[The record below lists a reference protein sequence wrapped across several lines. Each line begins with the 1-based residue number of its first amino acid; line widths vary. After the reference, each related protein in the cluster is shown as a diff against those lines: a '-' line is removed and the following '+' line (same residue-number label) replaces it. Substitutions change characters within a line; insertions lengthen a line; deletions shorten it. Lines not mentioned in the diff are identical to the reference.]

1 MIMLL
6 MFALFTS
13 YTLQQKKI
21 QAVHETVLSIFAGM
35 FVGLIIR
42 LTPKSTLQDSV
53 AFDYQFF
60 FNLLLPP
67 IILASGYELHQANFF
82 RHIGTILTFAFA
94 GTFISAVVLALVL
107 YLWTRIPLNGLDI
120 SFVEAL
126 SVGATLSATD
136 PVTILAIFNLYKVE
150 PKLYTIIFGESIL
163 NDAIAI
169 VLFETAQKY
178 AQNAAGSLTFLHL
191 FEAVGLFLLV
201 FFGSM
206 VVGMLVGIATALG
219 LKYTHVRRMPNI
231 ESCLIIL
238 IAYASYFFSNGVHLS
253 GIVSLLFCGIT
264 LKHYAYYNM
273 SRRTQLTTK
282 YLFQVMAQLSENF
295 IFIYLGLDLFVE
307 ANLQFNPLFILV
319 AVFGICLA
327 RYLAVFPLSK
337 AINWFIRYR
346 ARRRGVEV
354 ADELPFAYQAMLFW
368 AGLRG
373 AVGVAL
379 AAGLTGVNAPALRAT
394 VLVVVVLTVIIFG
407 GTTARMLEILG
418 IRTGVVEE
426 LDSDDEFDTEVTHG
440 GTYYKRSDT
449 SLGYTPRRT
458 DSSIPLDG
466 LTTDPNASRAGL
478 GERAGSYSSGNSRRP
493 SPPYTHT
500 RMYSAAYGNKDQSWR
515 DRQSAATLLNAGAGP
530 SAGEGSDDEF
540 GLPPTGILRND
551 PTHPDEFDLDMDG
564 ISDDDLPPAAS
575 GASRLRRSASQ
586 PPRPVGTPSPNLAA
600 TYDVSPSR
608 HLPGLTARE
617 ALRDLFSGGASGDHA
632 AWFRQLDEDYIK
644 PTLLLDQSS
653 HKGPGPGNV

>member
-1 MIMLL
+1 M
-6 MFALFTS
+6 
-13 YTLQQKKI
+13 
-21 QAVHETVLSIFAGM
+21 V
-35 FVGLIIR
+35 VGLIIR
-42 LTPKSTLQDSV
+42 LTPKSNLQDSV

-67 IILASGYELHQANFF
+67 IILASGYELHQSNFF

-94 GTFISAVVLALVL
+94 GTFISAIVLGLVL
-107 YLWTRIPLNGLDI
+107 FLWTRIPLNGLNI
-120 SFVEAL
+120 SFVEAI

-150 PKLYTIIFGESIL
+150 PKLYTVIFGESIL
-163 NDAIAI
+163 NDAVAI

-178 AQNAAGSLTFLHL
+178 AESEAGSLTFLNL
-191 FEAVGLFLLV
+191 FEAIGLFLLV

-206 VVGMLVGIATALG
+206 LVGVVTGIATALG
-219 LKYTHVRRMPNI
+219 LKYTLVRRMPKI
-231 ESCLIIL
+231 ESCLIVL
-238 IAYASYFFSNGVHLS
+238 IAYASYFFSNGVYLSGMSTALLYRFWLIICS

-307 ANLQFNPLFILV
+307 SNLQFNPLFILV

-346 ARRRGVEV
+346 ARRRGIEV

-379 AAGLTGVNAPALRAT
+379 AAGLAGVNAPVLRAT

-407 GTTARMLEILG
+407 GTTARMLEIMG

-426 LDSDDEFDTEVTHG
+426 LDSDDEFDIEVTHG

-449 SLGYTPRRT
+449 ALGYTPRRPDPT
-458 DSSIPLDG
+458 IPLDG
-466 LTTDPNASRAGL
+466 ISRPPPPRGAM
-478 GERAGSYSSGNSRRP
+478 GERADSYSTGNNRRP
-493 SPPYTHT
+493 SPPQTHS
-500 RMYSAAYGNKDQSWR
+500 RVYSHSAAYTAKDTSSKR
-515 DRQSAATLLNAGAGP
+515 DRSSTLTLLNSGNAGLGSH
-530 SAGEGSDDEF
+530 SASGASSDDEF
-540 GLPPTGILRND
+540 GLPAAATGKKPANQVA
-551 PTHPDEFDLDMDG
+551 HPDEFDLDLEG

-575 GASRLRRSASQ
+575 GSSRLRRSASH
-586 PPRPVGTPSPNLAA
+586 PSPGDTHTPSPNAA
-600 TYDVSPSR
+600 SASISPARREAGMS
-608 HLPGLTARE
+608 ARE
-617 ALRDLFSGGASGDHA
+617 ALRDLFSGGAAGDHA

-644 PTLLLDQSS
+644 PKLLLDQSN
-653 HKGPGPGNV
+653 HKGPGPGAV